1 MPEIERL
8 QRRALDRAFAVA
20 TGQVAD
26 GRVPFVVLGVA
37 DSVGTIRLEASAPDL
52 AANPGTGA
60 ICAIASITKPIV
72 ATTVMQLVEAGRFQL
87 DEPLRTWLPELDA
100 TGRRPFTAWHVLSH
114 TSGLEDVDVAELLT
128 AGAGRDALLRAAVAA
143 EQPAAPGTRHR
154 YVSTTF
160 DLLAEAV
167 ARAVGTP
174 FETLVRDGVT
184 GPLGMPD
191 TTFDPRP
198 DPEGRVAPIA
208 LGPAGLA
215 AATHGTVDPGLLAHR
230 FMDLRLAGGG
240 LWSTAS
246 DLLRFGR
253 AILRGGELDGARVL
267 SPAFVEL
274 MTREATNG
282 GLGMAP
288 DRLDDEHYALGWVRR
303 SPAGIG
309 SADAFG
315 HGGVTGTRL
324 WIDPAW
330 DLVFVYLTGA
340 WGMSPQPSRAA
351 LHAVYGAL
359 RRGPSR

>member
-1 MPEIERL
+1 
-8 QRRALDRAFAVA
+8 
-20 TGQVAD
+20 
-26 GRVPFVVLGVA
+26 
-37 DSVGTIRLEASAPDL
+37 
-52 AANPGTGA
+52 
-60 ICAIASITKPIV
+60 
-72 ATTVMQLVEAGRFQL
+72 
-87 DEPLRTWLPELDA
+87 
-100 TGRRPFTAWHVLSH
+100 
-114 TSGLEDVDVAELLT
+114 
-128 AGAGRDALLRAAVAA
+128 
-143 EQPAAPGTRHR
+143 
-154 YVSTTF
+154 
-160 DLLAEAV
+160 
-167 ARAVGTP
+167 
-174 FETLVRDGVT
+174 
-184 GPLGMPD
+184 
-191 TTFDPRP
+191 
-198 DPEGRVAPIA
+198 
-208 LGPAGLA
+208 
-215 AATHGTVDPGLLAHR
+215 
-230 FMDLRLAGGG
+230 MDLRLAGGG
-240 LWSTAS
+240 LWSTGS

-274 MTREATNG
+274 MTRATTTG
-282 GLGMAP
+282 GLGIAP

>member
-1 MPEIERL
+1 MPDTERL

-20 TGQVAD
+20 AGQVAD
-26 GRVPFVVLGVA
+26 GTVPFAVLGVA
-37 DSVGTIRLEASAPDL
+37 DSVGTIRLEAFSAPAGPQVGSD
-52 AANPGTGA
+52 AV
-60 ICAIASITKPIV
+60 CAIASITKPIV

-87 DEPLRTWLPELDA
+87 DEPLRTWLPEIDA
-100 TGRRPFTAWHVLSH
+100 AGRRPFTAWHVLSH
-114 TSGLEDVDVAELLT
+114 TSGLEDVDVGPLL
-128 AGAGRDALLRAAVAA
+128 AVGAGREALLRAAFAA
-143 EQPAAPGTRHR
+143 EQTAAPGTCHR
-154 YVSTTF
+154 YVSTPF

-167 ARAVGTP
+167 ARASGNP
-174 FETLVRDGVT
+174 FEVLLHDGIT
-184 GPLGMPD
+184 APLAMPD

-198 DPEGRVAPIA
+198 DPGGRVVPAMA
-208 LGPAGLA
+208 QPAGRHVEA
-215 AATHGTVDPGLLAHR
+215 GHPEARILAHR

-253 AILRGGELDGARVL
+253 TILRGGELDGVRIL
-267 SPAFVEL
+267 SPAFVEF
-274 MTREATNG
+274 MTRETTTG
-282 GLGMAP
+282 GLGVAP
-288 DRLDDEHYALGWVRR
+288 DRLDDEHYALGWGRR

-309 SADAFG
+309 SAEGFG

-359 RRGPSR
+359 RQGHTR